1 MPVASGRIKNTKR
14 HTRTRTRRGKRKKQP
29 APMCNITRTSSSA
42 NASERPAMPPQ
53 PLQPLQPF
61 KSTLRAS
68 SSEFEF
74 SMVCPHHPA
83 EAAAASRHQLT
94 AGTEGGGGGGA
105 DERRRRKSYIDHSEE
120 LGDGVTRASLEELP
134 GPEMEESNNLHLAC
148 EMLELQVRRVFFT
161 SCFLRL
167 SSIVCAPSALG
178 GL

>member
-1 MPVASGRIKNTKR
+1 
-14 HTRTRTRRGKRKKQP
+14 
-29 APMCNITRTSSSA
+29 
-42 NASERPAMPPQ
+42 MPPQ

-148 EMLELQVRRVFFT
+148 EMLELQVRRVFFH
-161 SCFLRL
+161 FLFSPPLIDR
-167 SSIVCAPSALG
+167 VCTERSGWVIRVLTRRTLLPLLRRAG
-178 GL
+178 RV